1 MTSRSAFPTKFVDR
15 SDVNYRN
22 VPWHHLI
29 LIPKK
34 EGSSL
39 QDFIR
44 RAEDLQSA
52 MEIKYLEEIA
62 PHYDAHGRELTLDYL
77 KDEATQL
84 IARNDPE
91 WVSGCKGLFIIH
103 HPSKAEKLSLALAN
117 LVDSPRGV
125 GRQKLLSVRHE
136 GQSYSLEIQLIPNVH
151 MRQDGLIF
159 GLVNPEDPAN
169 FRLIEEDR
177 GQILNFSELYNDKEL
192 MEHFALYSLC
202 HDVVNRFGIPLEDM
216 HWDYEPLGE
225 STYPDFGG
233 NNSRSGMGCR
243 GCSRRGR
250 YDRIR

>member
-1 MTSRSAFPTKFVDR
+1 M
-15 SDVNYRN
+15 
-22 VPWHHLI
+22 
-29 LIPKK
+29 
-34 EGSSL
+34 

-52 MEIKYLEEIA
+52 MEIKYLEGIA

-177 GQILNFSELYNDKEL
+177 GQILNFSGTLQ
-192 MEHFALYSLC
+192 
-202 HDVVNRFGIPLEDM
+202 
-216 HWDYEPLGE
+216 
-225 STYPDFGG
+225 
-233 NNSRSGMGCR
+233 
-243 GCSRRGR
+243 
-250 YDRIR
+250 